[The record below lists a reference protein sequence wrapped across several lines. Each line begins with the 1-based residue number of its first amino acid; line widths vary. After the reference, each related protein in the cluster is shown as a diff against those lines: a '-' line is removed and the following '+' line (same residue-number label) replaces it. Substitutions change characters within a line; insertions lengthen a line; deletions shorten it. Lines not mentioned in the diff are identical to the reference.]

1 MKRKLVALI
10 VAIMMIGSCMGAFAI
25 TPNVNDGVTLCYD
38 NGDLA
43 LIEAGIAQY
52 YPTEQK
58 MVGYTIKDGGIY
70 MIVEETTYALDPA
83 DNVAYMYAASDLY
96 LTFYASKSQADLQAF
111 LASVVISSTDTKLV
125 TVDADR
131 VIDKNIE
138 ELLAKY
144 PGYEVKYE
152 FKDKDGNV
160 TAVLIGKDTDKGTV
174 YVYATLSA
182 STVDQAPAGQPT
194 TGPDAFDLDYLQY
207 DDSVI
212 SAFAFKPEVFGNGI
226 TFSHKNA
233 KSLFSM
239 TVVYDSKVVI
249 QLRDQEG
256 RLYPVSGASY
266 NAADNGYVTTMKA
279 GESKTFGWY
288 GTDGAGYHKAGT
300 LAKPADIWLDLNVT
314 VSTQAK
320 DLAGVALMSGR
331 ADMRFDYKVSHGDA
345 AHNGN
350 YSGNSG
356 STSPKTGDA
365 RMAYLTLASLVV
377 LAGVAVV
384 ITRKLRTNA

>member
-10 VAIMMIGSCMGAFAI
+10 VAIMMVGSCVGAFAI
-25 TPNVNDGVTLCYD
+25 DG
-38 NGDLA
+38 NGTYEQKDITAIENALA
-43 LIEAGIAQY
+43 TY
-52 YPTEQK
+52 YPAEQ
-58 MVGYTIKDGGIY
+58 VIEGYTIKDGGLW
-70 MIVEETTYALDPA
+70 MIVKLTTYSLRNSVAVGEPA
-83 DNVAYMYAASDLY
+83 DADYVKYDNDRTEASML
-96 LTFYASKSQADLQAF
+96 AF
-111 LASVVISSTDTKLV
+111 LEKVVKEKTTTEAV
-125 TVDADR
+125 AVGATE
-131 VIDKNIE
+131 VIAKNIE

-144 PGYEVKYE
+144 PGYSKVYE

-160 TAVLIGKDTDKGTV
+160 IAVLLSNGKD
-174 YVYATLSA
+174 YVYGKLSA

-226 TFSHKNA
+226 TFSHKKA

-331 ADMRFDYKVSHGDA
+331 ADMRFDYKVSHGDN

>member
-10 VAIMMIGSCMGAFAI
+10 VAIMMIGSCVGAFAI
-25 TPNVNDGVTLCYD
+25 DG
-38 NGDLA
+38 NGTYEQKDITAIENALA
-43 LIEAGIAQY
+43 TY
-52 YPTEQK
+52 YPAEQ
-58 MVGYTIKDGGIY
+58 VIEGYTIKDGGLW
-70 MIVEETTYALDPA
+70 MIVKLTTYSLRNSVAVGEPA
-83 DNVAYMYAASDLY
+83 DADYVKYDNDRTEASML
-96 LTFYASKSQADLQAF
+96 AF
-111 LASVVISSTDTKLV
+111 LEKVVKEKTTTEAV
-125 TVDADR
+125 AVGATE
-131 VIDKNIE
+131 VIAKNIE

-144 PGYEVKYE
+144 PGYSKVYE

-160 TAVLIGKDTDKGTV
+160 IAVLLSNGKD
-174 YVYATLSA
+174 YVYGKLSA

-320 DLAGVALMSGR
+320 DLNGAALMSGK

-345 AHNGN
+345 AHDGN

>member
-25 TPNVNDGVTLCYD
+25 TPNVNDGVTPCYD

-43 LIEAGIAQY
+43 LIAAGIAQY

-111 LASVVISSTDTKLV
+111 LASVVISSTNTKLV
-125 TVDADR
+125 TVNADK
-131 VIDKNIE
+131 VIAKNIE

-144 PGYEVKYE
+144 PGYTEAYR
-152 FKDKDGNV
+152 FLDSNNNV
-160 TAVLIGKDTDKGTV
+160 IAVLLHNATTGA

-266 NAADNGYVTTMKA
+266 KAADNGYVTTMKA

-300 LAKPADIWLDLNVT
+300 LANPANIWLDLNVT

-320 DLAGVALMSGR
+320 DLDGVALMSGR
-331 ADMRFDYKVSHGDA
+331 ADMRFDYKVKHGDD

>member
-1 MKRKLVALI
+1 M
-10 VAIMMIGSCMGAFAI
+10 
-25 TPNVNDGVTLCYD
+25 
-38 NGDLA
+38 
-43 LIEAGIAQY
+43 
-52 YPTEQK
+52 
-58 MVGYTIKDGGIY
+58 
-70 MIVEETTYALDPA
+70 
-83 DNVAYMYAASDLY
+83 
-96 LTFYASKSQADLQAF
+96 
-111 LASVVISSTDTKLV
+111 
-125 TVDADR
+125 
-131 VIDKNIE
+131 
-138 ELLAKY
+138 
-144 PGYEVKYE
+144 
-152 FKDKDGNV
+152 
-160 TAVLIGKDTDKGTV
+160 TAVLLSNNATPPK

>member
-10 VAIMMIGSCMGAFAI
+10 VAIMMIGSCVGAFAI
-25 TPNVNDGVTLCYD
+25 DG
-38 NGDLA
+38 NGTYEQKDITAIENALA
-43 LIEAGIAQY
+43 TY
-52 YPTEQK
+52 YPAEQ
-58 MVGYTIKDGGIY
+58 VIEGYTIKDGGLW
-70 MIVEETTYALDPA
+70 MIVKLTTYSLRNSVAVGEPA
-83 DNVAYMYAASDLY
+83 DADYVKYDNDRTEASML
-96 LTFYASKSQADLQAF
+96 AF
-111 LASVVISSTDTKLV
+111 LEKVVKEKTTTEAV
-125 TVDADR
+125 AVGATE
-131 VIDKNIE
+131 VIAKNID

-144 PGYEVKYE
+144 PGYHEEYQ
-152 FKDKDGNV
+152 FMDGDDV
-160 TAVLIGKDTDKGTV
+160 IAVLLHNPNATPE
-174 YVYATLSA
+174 YVYGKLSA
-182 STVDQAPAGQPT
+182 STVDQDPIGQPT

-207 DDSVI
+207 DDYVI

-288 GTDGAGYHKAGT
+288 GTDGAGYHKAGK
-300 LAKPADIWLDLNVT
+300 LNDAANIWLDLNVT

-320 DLAGVALMSGR
+320 DLDGVALMSGR
-331 ADMRFDYKVSHGDA
+331 ADMRFDYIVQHGDA
-345 AHNGN
+345 AHDGN

>member
-10 VAIMMIGSCMGAFAI
+10 VAIMMIGSCVGAFAI
-25 TPNVNDGVTLCYD
+25 DG
-38 NGDLA
+38 NGTYEQKDITAIENALA
-43 LIEAGIAQY
+43 TY
-52 YPTEQK
+52 YPAEQ
-58 MVGYTIKDGGIY
+58 VIEGYTIKDGGLW
-70 MIVEETTYALDPA
+70 MIVKLTTYSLRNSVAVGEPA
-83 DNVAYMYAASDLY
+83 DADYVKYDNDRTEASML
-96 LTFYASKSQADLQAF
+96 AF
-111 LASVVISSTDTKLV
+111 LEKVVKEKTTTEAV
-125 TVDADR
+125 AVGATE
-131 VIDKNIE
+131 VIAKNIE

-144 PGYEVKYE
+144 PGYSKVYE

-160 TAVLIGKDTDKGTV
+160 TAVLLSNGKD
-174 YVYATLSA
+174 YVYGTLSA

-226 TFSHKNA
+226 TFSHKKA

-331 ADMRFDYKVSHGDA
+331 ADMRFDYKVSHGDN

>member
-10 VAIMMIGSCMGAFAI
+10 VAIMMIGSCVGAFAL
-25 TPNVNDGVTLCYD
+25 THDGKYD
-38 NGDLA
+38 ADDIAIIN
-43 LIEAGIAQY
+43 AGIAQY
-52 YPTEQK
+52 YPAEQK
-58 MVGYTIKDGGIY
+58 MLGYVIKDGGIW
-70 MIVEETTYALDPA
+70 MIVEETPYVLKSSAGVALGA
-83 DNVAYMYAASDLY
+83 AASDLY
-96 LTFYASKSQADLQAF
+96 KDYDASKSQADLQLF
-111 LASVVISSTDTKLV
+111 LASVVELSKTTNTEFV
-125 TVDADR
+125 NVNATE
-131 VIDKNIE
+131 VIAKNVE

-144 PGYEVKYE
+144 PGYHEAYR
-152 FKDKDGNV
+152 FTDDDGNV
-160 TAVLIGKDTDKGTV
+160 LAVLLYNGKD
-174 YVYATLSA
+174 YVYGKLSA

>member
-25 TPNVNDGVTLCYD
+25 TPNVNDGVTPCYD

-43 LIEAGIAQY
+43 LIAAGIAQY

-58 MVGYTIKDGGIY
+58 MVGYTIRDGGIY

-96 LTFYASKSQADLQAF
+96 QTFYASKSQADLQAF
-111 LASVVISSTDTKLV
+111 LASVVISSTNTKLV

-131 VIDKNIE
+131 VIAKNID
-138 ELLAKY
+138 ELEAKY
-144 PGYEVKYE
+144 PGYDEAYR
-152 FKDKDGNV
+152 FLDSNNNV
-160 TAVLIGKDTDKGTV
+160 IAVLLHNATTGA

-194 TGPDAFDLDYLQY
+194 TGPDVFDLDYLQY

-266 NAADNGYVTTMKA
+266 KAADNGYVTTMKA

-300 LAKPADIWLDLNVT
+300 LANPANIWLDLNVT

-320 DLAGVALMSGR
+320 DLDGVALMSGR
-331 ADMRFDYKVSHGDA
+331 ADMRFDYIVKHGDA
-345 AHNGN
+345 AHDGN

>member
-10 VAIMMIGSCMGAFAI
+10 VAIMMIGSCVGAFAL
-25 TPNVNDGVTLCYD
+25 THDGKYD
-38 NGDLA
+38 ADDIA
-43 LIEAGIAQY
+43 IIKAGIAQY
-52 YPTEQK
+52 YPAEQK
-58 MVGYTIKDGGIY
+58 MLGYVIKDGGIW
-70 MIVEETTYALDPA
+70 MIVEETPYVYKDGAGVTLGA
-83 DNVAYMYAASDLY
+83 AASDLY
-96 LTFYASKSQADLQAF
+96 KEYDASKSQADLQLF
-111 LASVVISSTDTKLV
+111 LASVVELSKTTKTEFV
-125 TVDADR
+125 NVNATE
-131 VIDKNIE
+131 VIGNSIA
-138 ELLAKY
+138 ELEAKY
-144 PGYEVKYE
+144 PGYSKVYE

-160 TAVLIGKDTDKGTV
+160 TAVLLSNGKD
-174 YVYATLSA
+174 YVYGTLSA

-320 DLAGVALMSGR
+320 DLNGAALMSGR
-331 ADMRFDYKVSHGDA
+331 ADMRFDYKVSHGDD

>member
-1 MKRKLVALI
+1 MKRKLIALI
-10 VAIMMIGSCMGAFAI
+10 VAIMMIGSCMGAFA
-25 TPNVNDGVTLCYD
+25 VTWDKKYD
-38 NGDLA
+38 ADDIA
-43 LIEAGIAQY
+43 IIKAGIAQY
-52 YPTEQK
+52 YPAEQQ
-58 MVGYTIKDGGIY
+58 MLGYVIKDGGIY
-70 MIVEETTYALDPA
+70 MIMEVTPYVLKDDAGVAEGQPA
-83 DNVAYMYAASDLY
+83 SKLY
-96 LTFYASKSQADLQAF
+96 QDYYDSKSQADLQLF
-111 LASVVISSTDTKLV
+111 LASVMELSETTTPKYIN
-125 TVDADR
+125 VDATE
-131 VIDKNIE
+131 VIGNSIE
-138 ELLAKY
+138 ELEAKY
-144 PGYEVKYE
+144 PGYTEEHRFLDSKN
-152 FKDKDGNV
+152 NV
-160 TAVLIGKDTDKGTV
+160 IAVLLYNPNATPK

-194 TGPDAFDLDYLQY
+194 TGPDAFDLDYLRY

-288 GTDGAGYHKAGT
+288 GTDGAGYHKAGK
-300 LAKPADIWLDLNVT
+300 LNDAANIWLDLNVT

-331 ADMRFDYKVSHGDA
+331 ADMRFDYIVQHGDD
-345 AHNGN
+345 AHSGN

>member
-10 VAIMMIGSCMGAFAI
+10 VAIMMIGSCVGAFAI
-25 TPNVNDGVTLCYD
+25 DG
-38 NGDLA
+38 NGTYEQKDITAIENALA
-43 LIEAGIAQY
+43 TY
-52 YPTEQK
+52 YPAEQ
-58 MVGYTIKDGGIY
+58 VIEGYTIKDGGLW
-70 MIVEETTYALDPA
+70 MIVKLTTYSLRNSVAVGELA
-83 DNVAYMYAASDLY
+83 DADYVKYDNDRTEASML
-96 LTFYASKSQADLQAF
+96 AF
-111 LASVVISSTDTKLV
+111 LEKVVKEKTTTEAV
-125 TVDADR
+125 AVGATE
-131 VIDKNIE
+131 VIAKNVE

-144 PGYEVKYE
+144 PGYHEAYR
-152 FKDKDGNV
+152 FTDDDGNV
-160 TAVLIGKDTDKGTV
+160 LAVLLYNGKD
-174 YVYATLSA
+174 YVYGKLSA

>member
-10 VAIMMIGSCMGAFAI
+10 VAIMMIGSCMSAFAMYE
-25 TPNVNDGVTLCYD
+25 NAGGVDCYD
-38 NGDLA
+38 NDDLA
-43 LIEAGIAQY
+43 IIAAGLAQY
-52 YPTEQK
+52 YPTEQE

-70 MIVEETTYALDPA
+70 MIMEETTYALDPA
-83 DNVAYMYAASDLY
+83 DQVWYMYAASDLFLKY
-96 LTFYASKSQADLQAF
+96 DASKTQADLQAF
-111 LASVVISSTDTKLV
+111 LASVVISSTNTKLV
-125 TVDADR
+125 EVNADK
-131 VIDKNIE
+131 VIAKNIE
-138 ELLAKY
+138 ELLAQY
-144 PGYEVKYE
+144 PGYSEAYRFTDSNK
-152 FKDKDGNV
+152 NV
-160 TAVLIGKDTDKGTV
+160 TAVLLYNATTGA

-182 STVDQAPAGQPT
+182 STVNPDPEGQPT
-194 TGPDAFDLDYLQY
+194 TGPDAFELDYLQY

-320 DLAGVALMSGR
+320 DLDGVALMSGR
-331 ADMRFDYKVSHGDA
+331 ADMRFDYIVKHGDA

>member
-10 VAIMMIGSCMGAFAI
+10 VAIMMIGSCVGAFAI
-25 TPNVNDGVTLCYD
+25 DSSGTYEQKDITAIENA
-38 NGDLA
+38 LA
-43 LIEAGIAQY
+43 TY
-52 YPTEQK
+52 YPAEQ
-58 MVGYTIKDGGIY
+58 VIEGYTIKDGGLW
-70 MIVEETTYALDPA
+70 MIVKLTTYSLRNSVAVGEPA
-83 DNVAYMYAASDLY
+83 DADYVKYDNDRTEASML
-96 LTFYASKSQADLQAF
+96 AF
-111 LASVVISSTDTKLV
+111 LEKVVKEKTTTEAV
-125 TVDADR
+125 AVGATE
-131 VIDKNIE
+131 VIAKNIE

-144 PGYEVKYE
+144 PGYSKVYE

-160 TAVLIGKDTDKGTV
+160 LAVLLNKGND
-174 YVYATLSA
+174 YVYGKLSA
-182 STVDQAPAGQPT
+182 STVDQPPAGQPT

-345 AHNGN
+345 AHDGN

>member
-10 VAIMMIGSCMGAFAI
+10 VAIMMIGSCVGAFAL
-25 TPNVNDGVTLCYD
+25 THDDKYD
-38 NGDLA
+38 ADDIAIIN
-43 LIEAGIAQY
+43 AGIAQY
-52 YPTEQK
+52 YPAEQK
-58 MVGYTIKDGGIY
+58 MLGYVIKDGGIW
-70 MIVEETTYALDPA
+70 MIVEETPYVYKDGAGVAEGQPA
-83 DNVAYMYAASDLY
+83 SKLY
-96 LTFYASKSQADLQAF
+96 QDYYDSKSQADLQLF
-111 LASVVISSTDTKLV
+111 LASVMELSKTAKTEFVNVNATEVIGNSI
-125 TVDADR
+125 A
-131 VIDKNIE
+131 
-138 ELLAKY
+138 ELEAKY
-144 PGYEVKYE
+144 PGYSKVYE

-160 TAVLIGKDTDKGTV
+160 IAVLLSNGKD
-174 YVYATLSA
+174 YVYGKLSA

-194 TGPDAFDLDYLQY
+194 TGPDAFDLDYLRY

-212 SAFAFKPEVFGNGI
+212 SAFAFKPEVFGNGV

-300 LAKPADIWLDLNVT
+300 LAKPADIWLNLEVA

-320 DLAGVALMSGR
+320 DLNGAALMSGR
-331 ADMRFDYKVSHGDA
+331 ADMRFDYIVSHGDN

-350 YSGNSG
+350 YSGNSN
-356 STSPKTGDA
+356 SPKTGDA

>member
-10 VAIMMIGSCMGAFAI
+10 VAIMMIGSCVGAFAI
-25 TPNVNDGVTLCYD
+25 DG
-38 NGDLA
+38 NGTYEQKDITAIENALA
-43 LIEAGIAQY
+43 TY
-52 YPTEQK
+52 YPAEQ
-58 MVGYTIKDGGIY
+58 VIEGYTIKDGGLW
-70 MIVEETTYALDPA
+70 MIVKLTTYSLRNSVAVGEPA
-83 DNVAYMYAASDLY
+83 DADYVKYDNDRTEASML
-96 LTFYASKSQADLQAF
+96 AF
-111 LASVVISSTDTKLV
+111 LEKVVKEKTTTEAV
-125 TVDADR
+125 AVGATE
-131 VIDKNIE
+131 VIAKNVE

-144 PGYEVKYE
+144 PGYHEAYR
-152 FKDKDGNV
+152 FTDDDGNV
-160 TAVLIGKDTDKGTV
+160 LAVLLYNGKD
-174 YVYATLSA
+174 YVYGKLSA

-320 DLAGVALMSGR
+320 DQAGVALMSGR
-331 ADMRFDYKVSHGDA
+331 ADMRFDYKVSHGDN

>member
-10 VAIMMIGSCMGAFAI
+10 VAIMMVGSCVGAFAI
-25 TPNVNDGVTLCYD
+25 DG
-38 NGDLA
+38 NGTYEQKDITAIENALA
-43 LIEAGIAQY
+43 TY
-52 YPTEQK
+52 YPAEQ
-58 MVGYTIKDGGIY
+58 VIEGYTIKDGGLW
-70 MIVEETTYALDPA
+70 MIVKLTTYSLRNSVAVGEPA
-83 DNVAYMYAASDLY
+83 DADYVKYDNDRTEASML
-96 LTFYASKSQADLQAF
+96 AF
-111 LASVVISSTDTKLV
+111 LEKVVKEKTTTEAV
-125 TVDADR
+125 AVGATE
-131 VIDKNIE
+131 VIAKNIE

-144 PGYEVKYE
+144 PGYSKVYE

-160 TAVLIGKDTDKGTV
+160 IAVLLSNGKD
-174 YVYATLSA
+174 YVYGKLSA

-266 NAADNGYVTTMKA
+266 KAADNGYVTTMKA

-331 ADMRFDYKVSHGDA
+331 ADMRFDYKVSHGDN

>member
-10 VAIMMIGSCMGAFAI
+10 VAIMMIGSCVGAFA
-25 TPNVNDGVTLCYD
+25 VNADGEYQKD
-38 NGDLA
+38 DIA
-43 LIEAGIAQY
+43 IIEAGIAQY
-52 YPTEQK
+52 YPAEQK
-58 MVGYTIKDGGIY
+58 MLGYVIKDGGIW
-70 MIVEETTYALDPA
+70 MIVEETPYVYKDGVVVEKGAKADP
-83 DNVAYMYAASDLY
+83 LY
-96 LTFYASKSQADLQAF
+96 VKYYASKSQADLQLF
-111 LASVVISSTDTKLV
+111 LASVMELSKTTKTEFVNVNATEVIGNSI
-125 TVDADR
+125 A
-131 VIDKNIE
+131 
-138 ELLAKY
+138 ELEAKY
-144 PGYEVKYE
+144 PGYSKVYE

-160 TAVLIGKDTDKGTV
+160 TAVLLSNGKD
-174 YVYATLSA
+174 YVYGTLSA

-320 DLAGVALMSGR
+320 DLNGAALMSGR
-331 ADMRFDYKVSHGDA
+331 ADMRFDYKVSHGDD

>member
-10 VAIMMIGSCMGAFAI
+10 VAIMMIGSCVGAFAI
-25 TPNVNDGVTLCYD
+25 DG
-38 NGDLA
+38 NGTYEQKDITAIENALA
-43 LIEAGIAQY
+43 TY
-52 YPTEQK
+52 YPAEQ
-58 MVGYTIKDGGIY
+58 VIEGYTIKDGGLW
-70 MIVEETTYALDPA
+70 MIVKLTTYSLRNSVAVGEPA
-83 DNVAYMYAASDLY
+83 DADYVKYDNDRTEASML
-96 LTFYASKSQADLQAF
+96 AF
-111 LASVVISSTDTKLV
+111 LEKVVKEKTTTEAV
-125 TVDADR
+125 AVGATE
-131 VIDKNIE
+131 VIAKNIE

-144 PGYEVKYE
+144 PGYSKVYE

-160 TAVLIGKDTDKGTV
+160 IAVLLSNGKD
-174 YVYATLSA
+174 YVYGKLSA

-320 DLAGVALMSGR
+320 DLNGAALMSGK

>member
-10 VAIMMIGSCMGAFAI
+10 VAIMMIGSCVGAFAI
-25 TPNVNDGVTLCYD
+25 DG
-38 NGDLA
+38 NGTYEQKDITAIENALA
-43 LIEAGIAQY
+43 TY
-52 YPTEQK
+52 YPAEQ
-58 MVGYTIKDGGIY
+58 VIEGYTIKDGGLW
-70 MIVEETTYALDPA
+70 MIVKLTTYSLRNSVAVGEPA
-83 DNVAYMYAASDLY
+83 DADYVKYDNDRTEASML
-96 LTFYASKSQADLQAF
+96 AF
-111 LASVVISSTDTKLV
+111 LEKVVKEKTTTEAV
-125 TVDADR
+125 AVGATE
-131 VIDKNIE
+131 VIAKNIE

-144 PGYEVKYE
+144 PGYSKVYE

-160 TAVLIGKDTDKGTV
+160 IALLLSNGKD
-174 YVYATLSA
+174 YVYGKLSA

>member
-10 VAIMMIGSCMGAFAI
+10 VAIMMIGSCVGAFAI
-25 TPNVNDGVTLCYD
+25 DG
-38 NGDLA
+38 NGTYEQKDITAIENALA
-43 LIEAGIAQY
+43 TY
-52 YPTEQK
+52 YPAEQ
-58 MVGYTIKDGGIY
+58 VIEGYTIKDGGLW
-70 MIVEETTYALDPA
+70 MIVKLTTYSLRNSVAVGEPA
-83 DNVAYMYAASDLY
+83 DADYVKYDNDRTEASML
-96 LTFYASKSQADLQAF
+96 AF
-111 LASVVISSTDTKLV
+111 LEKVVKEKTTTEAV
-125 TVDADR
+125 AVGATE
-131 VIDKNIE
+131 VIAKNIE

-144 PGYEVKYE
+144 PGYSKVYE

-160 TAVLIGKDTDKGTV
+160 IAVLLSNGKD
-174 YVYATLSA
+174 YVYGKLSA

-266 NAADNGYVTTMKA
+266 NATDNGYVTTMKA

-345 AHNGN
+345 AHDGN
-350 YSGNSG
+350 YSGNSN
-356 STSPKTGDA
+356 SPKTGDA

>member
-10 VAIMMIGSCMGAFAI
+10 VAIMMIGSCVGAFAI
-25 TPNVNDGVTLCYD
+25 DG
-38 NGDLA
+38 NGTYEQKDITAIENALA
-43 LIEAGIAQY
+43 TY
-52 YPTEQK
+52 YPAEQ
-58 MVGYTIKDGGIY
+58 VIEGYTIKDGGLW
-70 MIVEETTYALDPA
+70 MIVKLTTYSLRNSVAVGEPA
-83 DNVAYMYAASDLY
+83 DADYVKYDNDRTEASML
-96 LTFYASKSQADLQAF
+96 AF
-111 LASVVISSTDTKLV
+111 LEKVVKEKTTTEAV
-125 TVDADR
+125 AVGATE
-131 VIDKNIE
+131 VIAKNIE

-144 PGYEVKYE
+144 PGYSKVYE

-160 TAVLIGKDTDKGTV
+160 LAVLLSNGKD
-174 YVYATLSA
+174 YVYGKLSA

-331 ADMRFDYKVSHGDA
+331 ADMRFDYKVSHGDN

>member
-10 VAIMMIGSCMGAFAI
+10 VAIMMIGSCMSAFAMYE
-25 TPNVNDGVTLCYD
+25 NAGGVDCYD
-38 NGDLA
+38 ADDLK
-43 LIEAGIAQY
+43 IIKAGLAQY
-52 YPTEQK
+52 YPTEQE

-70 MIVEETTYALDPA
+70 MIMEETTYTLD
-83 DNVAYMYAASDLY
+83 DSERVWVSYAASALY
-96 LTFYASKSQADLQAF
+96 KTYYASKTQADLQAF
-111 LASVVISSTDTKLV
+111 LASVVISSTNTKLV

-182 STVDQAPAGQPT
+182 STVDQDPIGQPT

-320 DLAGVALMSGR
+320 NLDGVALMIGY

-345 AHNGN
+345 AHDGN

>member
-10 VAIMMIGSCMGAFAI
+10 VAIMMIGSCVGAFAL
-25 TPNVNDGVTLCYD
+25 THDDKYD
-38 NGDLA
+38 ADDIAIIN
-43 LIEAGIAQY
+43 AGIAQY
-52 YPTEQK
+52 YPAEQK
-58 MVGYTIKDGGIY
+58 MLGYVIKDGGIW
-70 MIVEETTYALDPA
+70 MIVEETPYVYKDGAGVAEGQPA
-83 DNVAYMYAASDLY
+83 SKLY
-96 LTFYASKSQADLQAF
+96 QDYYDSKSQADLQLF
-111 LASVVISSTDTKLV
+111 LASVMELSKTAKTEFVNVNATEVIGNSI
-125 TVDADR
+125 A
-131 VIDKNIE
+131 
-138 ELLAKY
+138 ELEAKY
-144 PGYEVKYE
+144 PGYSKVYE

-160 TAVLIGKDTDKGTV
+160 IAVLLSNGKD
-174 YVYATLSA
+174 YVYGKLSA

-194 TGPDAFDLDYLQY
+194 TGPDAFDLDYLRY

-212 SAFAFKPEVFGNGI
+212 SAFAFKPEVFGNGV

-300 LAKPADIWLDLNVT
+300 LAKPADIWLNLEVA

-320 DLAGVALMSGR
+320 DLSGVALMSGT
-331 ADMRFDYKVSHGDA
+331 AAMRFDYKVSHGDA

>member
-10 VAIMMIGSCMGAFAI
+10 VAIMMIGSCMSAFAL
-25 TPNVNDGVTLCYD
+25 TGANVY
-38 NGDLA
+38 
-43 LIEAGIAQY
+43 EAKDIADIKNAMATY
-52 YPTEQK
+52 YPDEQK
-58 MVGYTIKDGGIY
+58 IEGYTIKDGGLW
-70 MIVEETTYALDPA
+70 MIVTLTTYTLPENVNVGWTANA
-83 DNVAYMYAASDLY
+83 DYIAYDAARTD
-96 LTFYASKSQADLQAF
+96 AAMQKF
-111 LASVVISSTDTKLV
+111 LAGVVKENTETKAV
-125 TVDADR
+125 AVGATE
-131 VIDKNIE
+131 VITKNVE

-144 PGYEVKYE
+144 PGYHEVYR
-152 FKDKDGNV
+152 FTDDDDNV
-160 TAVLIGKDTDKGTV
+160 IAVLISDGTD
-174 YVYATLSA
+174 YVYGKLSA
-182 STVDQAPAGQPT
+182 STVNPDPEGQPT
-194 TGPDAFDLDYLQY
+194 TGPDDFELAYLQY

-300 LAKPADIWLDLNVT
+300 LAKRADIWLDLNVT

-320 DLAGVALMSGR
+320 DLNGAALMSGK
-331 ADMRFDYKVSHGDA
+331 ADMRFDYIVQHGDA

>member
-10 VAIMMIGSCMGAFAI
+10 VAIMMIGSCVGAFAI
-25 TPNVNDGVTLCYD
+25 DG
-38 NGDLA
+38 NGTYEQKDITAIENALA
-43 LIEAGIAQY
+43 TY
-52 YPTEQK
+52 YPAEQ
-58 MVGYTIKDGGIY
+58 VIEGYTIKDGGLW
-70 MIVEETTYALDPA
+70 MIVKLTTYSLRNSVAVGEPA
-83 DNVAYMYAASDLY
+83 DADYVKYDNDRTEASML
-96 LTFYASKSQADLQAF
+96 AF
-111 LASVVISSTDTKLV
+111 LEKVVKEKTTTEAV
-125 TVDADR
+125 AVGATE
-131 VIDKNIE
+131 VIAKNVE

-144 PGYEVKYE
+144 PGYHEAYR
-152 FKDKDGNV
+152 FTDDDGNV
-160 TAVLIGKDTDKGTV
+160 LAVLLYNGKD
-174 YVYATLSA
+174 YVYGKLSA

-331 ADMRFDYKVSHGDA
+331 ADMRFDYKVSHGDN

>member
-1 MKRKLVALI
+1 MKRKLIALI
-10 VAIMMIGSCMGAFAI
+10 VAIMMIGSCMGAFAL
-25 TPNVNDGVTLCYD
+25 TWDKKYD
-38 NGDLA
+38 ADDIA
-43 LIEAGIAQY
+43 IIEAGKAQY
-52 YPTEQK
+52 YPAEQQ
-58 MVGYTIKDGGIY
+58 MLGYVIKDGGIY
-70 MIVEETTYALDPA
+70 MIMEETPYVYKDDAGVAEGKPA
-83 DNVAYMYAASDLY
+83 SKLY
-96 LTFYASKSQADLQAF
+96 QDYYDSKSQADLQLF
-111 LASVVISSTDTKLV
+111 LASVVELSETTTPKYINVNATE
-125 TVDADR
+125 
-131 VIDKNIE
+131 VIGNSIA
-138 ELLAKY
+138 ELEAKY
-144 PGYEVKYE
+144 PGYEAKYE

-160 TAVLIGKDTDKGTV
+160 IAVLLSNGKD
-174 YVYATLSA
+174 YVYGKLSA

-194 TGPDAFDLDYLQY
+194 TGPDAFDLDYLRY

-212 SAFAFKPEVFGNGI
+212 SAFAFKPEVFGNGV

-256 RLYPVSGASY
+256 RLYPVSGATY

-331 ADMRFDYKVSHGDA
+331 ADMRFDYKVSHGDD

>member
-10 VAIMMIGSCMGAFAI
+10 VAIMMVGSCVGAFAI
-25 TPNVNDGVTLCYD
+25 DG
-38 NGDLA
+38 NGTYEQKDITAIENALA
-43 LIEAGIAQY
+43 TY
-52 YPTEQK
+52 YPAEQ
-58 MVGYTIKDGGIY
+58 VIEGYTIKDGGLW
-70 MIVEETTYALDPA
+70 MIVKLTTYSLRNSVAVGEPA
-83 DNVAYMYAASDLY
+83 DADYVKYDNDRTEASML
-96 LTFYASKSQADLQAF
+96 AF
-111 LASVVISSTDTKLV
+111 LEKVVKEKTTTEAV
-125 TVDADR
+125 AVGATE
-131 VIDKNIE
+131 VIAKNIE

-144 PGYEVKYE
+144 PGYSKVYE

-160 TAVLIGKDTDKGTV
+160 TAVLLSNGKD
-174 YVYATLSA
+174 YVYGTLSA

-345 AHNGN
+345 AHDGN

>member
-10 VAIMMIGSCMGAFAI
+10 VAIMMIGSCVGAFAI
-25 TPNVNDGVTLCYD
+25 DGSGNY
-38 NGDLA
+38 
-43 LIEAGIAQY
+43 EADDIAVIKNAFAANY
-52 YPTEQK
+52 STEQ
-58 MVGYTIKDGGIY
+58 VIQGYTIKDGGLW
-70 MIVEETTYALDPA
+70 MIVTVTEYSLPGKVAEGKKA
-83 DNVAYMYAASDLY
+83 DAAYEKY
-96 LTFYASKSQADLQAF
+96 
-111 LASVVISSTDTKLV
+111 
-125 TVDADR
+125 DADR
-131 VIDKNIE
+131 TNASMLEFLKKVVQVETTTEAVAVGATEVIAKNVE

-144 PGYEVKYE
+144 PGYHEAYR
-152 FKDKDGNV
+152 FTDDDGNV
-160 TAVLIGKDTDKGTV
+160 LAVLLYNGKD
-174 YVYATLSA
+174 YVYGKLSA

-331 ADMRFDYKVSHGDA
+331 ADMRFDYKVSHGDN

>member
-10 VAIMMIGSCMGAFAI
+10 VAIMMIGSCMGAFAL
-25 TPNVNDGVTLCYD
+25 TNANVY
-38 NGDLA
+38 
-43 LIEAGIAQY
+43 EAKDIADIKNAMATY
-52 YPTEQK
+52 YPDEQK
-58 MVGYTIKDGGIY
+58 IEGYTIKDGGLW
-70 MIVEETTYALDPA
+70 MIVTLTTYTLPESVNVGWIANA
-83 DNVAYMYAASDLY
+83 DYIAYDAARTD
-96 LTFYASKSQADLQAF
+96 AAMQKF
-111 LASVVISSTDTKLV
+111 LAGVVQENTETKAV
-125 TVDADR
+125 AVGATEVR
-131 VIDKNIE
+131 VKNE
-138 ELLAKY
+138 QELLAKY
-144 PGYEVKYE
+144 PGYKVEYR
-152 FKDKDGNV
+152 FTDDDGNV
-160 TAVLIGKDTDKGTV
+160 IAVLLYNANATPK
-174 YVYATLSA
+174 YVYGTLNY
-182 STVDQAPAGQPT
+182 STVNPDPEGQPT
-194 TGPDAFDLDYLQY
+194 TGPDEFELAYLQY

-212 SAFAFKPEVFGNGI
+212 SAFAFKPEVFGNGV

-256 RLYPVSGASY
+256 RLYPVKGASY

-288 GTDGAGYHKAGT
+288 GTDGAGYHKAGK
-300 LAKPADIWLDLNVT
+300 LNDAANIWLDLNVT

-320 DLAGVALMSGR
+320 DLNGAALMSGK
-331 ADMRFDYKVSHGDA
+331 ADMRFDYIVSHGDD

-350 YSGNSG
+350 YSGNSN
-356 STSPKTGDA
+356 SPKTGDA

>member
-10 VAIMMIGSCMGAFAI
+10 VAIMMIGSCVGAFAM
-25 TPNVNDGVTLCYD
+25 TKKGLYD
-38 NGDLA
+38 DRDIADIKNALA
-43 LIEAGIAQY
+43 TY
-52 YPTEQK
+52 YPAEQ
-58 MVGYTIKDGGIY
+58 VIQGYTIKDGGLW
-70 MIVEETTYALDPA
+70 MIVTTTEYALS
-83 DNVAYMYAASDLY
+83 NKVKEGNEASEEY
-96 LTFYASKSQADLQAF
+96 KTYWNSQAESDMLAF
-111 LASVVISSTDTKLV
+111 LEKVVKEKTTTEAV
-125 TVDADR
+125 AVGATE
-131 VIDKNIE
+131 VITKNID

-144 PGYEVKYE
+144 PGYSKVYE

-160 TAVLIGKDTDKGTV
+160 LAVLLNKGND
-174 YVYATLSA
+174 YVYGKLSA

-314 VSTQAK
+314 ASTQAK

-345 AHNGN
+345 AHDGN

>member
-10 VAIMMIGSCMGAFAI
+10 VAIMMIGSCMGAFALTSNNVYDAGDIAAI
-25 TPNVNDGVTLCYD
+25 TVAMDT
-38 NGDLA
+38 
-43 LIEAGIAQY
+43 Y
-52 YPTEQK
+52 YPTEQ
-58 MVGYTIKDGGIY
+58 VIEGYTIKDGGLW
-70 MIVEETTYALDPA
+70 MIVTLTEYSLPE
-83 DNVAYMYAASDLY
+83 NVAVGWSANADYLAYVAAK
-96 LTFYASKSQADLQAF
+96 TEASMQAF
-111 LASVVISSTDTKLV
+111 LAGVVQKNTRTELV
-125 TVDADR
+125 AVGATE
-131 VIDKNIE
+131 VIAKNID

-144 PGYEVKYE
+144 PGYSKVYE
-152 FKDKDGNV
+152 FKDSAGNV
-160 TAVLIGKDTDKGTV
+160 TAVLISNGTD

-212 SAFAFKPEVFGNGI
+212 SAFAFKPEVFGNGV

-320 DLAGVALMSGR
+320 DLDGVALMSGR
-331 ADMRFDYKVSHGDA
+331 ADMRFDYIVKHGDA

>member
-10 VAIMMIGSCMGAFAI
+10 VAIMMIGSCVGAFAL
-25 TPNVNDGVTLCYD
+25 THDGKYD
-38 NGDLA
+38 ADDIAIIN
-43 LIEAGIAQY
+43 AGIAQY
-52 YPTEQK
+52 YPAEQK
-58 MVGYTIKDGGIY
+58 MLGYVIKDGGIW
-70 MIVEETTYALDPA
+70 MIVEETPYVLKSSAGVALGA
-83 DNVAYMYAASDLY
+83 AASDLY
-96 LTFYASKSQADLQAF
+96 KDYDASKSQADLQLF
-111 LASVVISSTDTKLV
+111 LASVVELSKTTNTEFV
-125 TVDADR
+125 NVNATE
-131 VIDKNIE
+131 VIAKNIE

-144 PGYEVKYE
+144 PGYSKVYE

-160 TAVLIGKDTDKGTV
+160 TAVLLSNGKD
-174 YVYATLSA
+174 YVYGTLSA

>member
-10 VAIMMIGSCMGAFAI
+10 VAIMMIGSCVGAFAI
-25 TPNVNDGVTLCYD
+25 DGSGTYEQKD
-38 NGDLA
+38 ITAIENALA
-43 LIEAGIAQY
+43 TY
-52 YPTEQK
+52 YPAEQ
-58 MVGYTIKDGGIY
+58 VIEGYTIKDGGLW
-70 MIVEETTYALDPA
+70 MIVKLTTYSLRNSVAVGEPA
-83 DNVAYMYAASDLY
+83 DADYVKYDNDRTEASML
-96 LTFYASKSQADLQAF
+96 AF
-111 LASVVISSTDTKLV
+111 LEKVVKEKTTTEAV
-125 TVDADR
+125 AVGATE
-131 VIDKNIE
+131 VIAKNVE

-144 PGYEVKYE
+144 PGYHEAYR
-152 FKDKDGNV
+152 FTDDDGNV
-160 TAVLIGKDTDKGTV
+160 LAVLLYNGKD
-174 YVYATLSA
+174 YVYGKLSA